1 MMMVVV
7 PLAFRCQS
15 PEEVNGLMSLPQTVY
30 IVDDDENIRK
40 AIALL
45 LKSAGLTAEQYA
57 SADEFLKCFD
67 PDKGGCLVVDVR
79 MPGMSGLELQDVIRE
94 RQIVMPVII
103 MTGHGDVAMAVK
115 AMKAGAVDFIE
126 KPFKNQELL
135 DRIEQCLSQSAELQ
149 VNKQHQ
155 LEVVERIRLLT
166 GREREVMELLVAGKL
181 NKQVAAEL
189 DISTRTVE
197 AHRARIM
204 DKLQAKSFS
213 EVVRI
218 AMLV

>member
-126 KPFKNQELL
+126 
-135 DRIEQCLSQSAELQ
+135 QCLSQSAELQ